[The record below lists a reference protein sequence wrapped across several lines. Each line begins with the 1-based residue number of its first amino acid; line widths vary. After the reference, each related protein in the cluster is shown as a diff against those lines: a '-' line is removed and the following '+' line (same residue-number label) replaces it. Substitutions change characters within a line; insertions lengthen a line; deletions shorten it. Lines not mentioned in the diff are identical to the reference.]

1 MLHSR
6 GVLMSREVR
15 YLPLVDMAPVYAA
28 LDVPPGVGCGKW
40 RQATAAKKPARPRA
54 RLPCSRGHTDIL
66 QYRGPTVVG
75 LSDPQLEIE
84 RERLRRVREQADAAL
99 RVIDEHLAFRRS
111 L

>member
-1 MLHSR
+1 
-6 GVLMSREVR
+6 MSREVR

-28 LDVPPGVGCGKW
+28 LDVPPGGGLWKVA
-40 RQATAAKKPARPRA
+40 ATNRREETGSASCQIAVFAG
-54 RLPCSRGHTDIL
+54 GHTDIL

-84 RERLRRVREQADAAL
+84 RERLRRVRDQADAAL

-111 L
+111 F